1 VTEVIKERD
10 ARILVVDDEAP
21 VAELLCRYL
30 ASEGYSCA
38 AASSGETAMDML
50 GRDEYHLVLCDMMM
64 PGMSGIDLLTVIKP
78 VFPKVAVVMV
88 TAVDDR
94 KTAVTALELGAY
106 GYIIKPFSRNE
117 ILINVAAALERR
129 RLTLISEQYEHALE
143 AEVRERTLQVRRRE
157 EEIIFRLL
165 SAMGYRDIETG
176 THVQRIGLYSFE
188 MARALGWMAD
198 EANDIKLAA
207 TMHDIGKVA
216 IPDHILTK
224 PGPLTHDEFELMK
237 KHTVIGASI
246 LERSQIPLLH
256 MARDIALGHHER
268 WNGSGYPRTLA
279 GEAIPKS
286 ALIVAIVDVYDALVH
301 DRPYRPAMSE
311 EKALS
316 IIMAGNGRLFGQE
329 ILECFLSLLPR
340 LREIR
345 TQVMERD
352 IGLQMDLPFRL
363 RTSRPGLRVNEQVA

>member
-1 VTEVIKERD
+1 
-10 ARILVVDDEAP
+10 
-21 VAELLCRYL
+21 
-30 ASEGYSCA
+30 
-38 AASSGETAMDML
+38 
-50 GRDEYHLVLCDMMM
+50 
-64 PGMSGIDLLTVIKP
+64 
-78 VFPKVAVVMV
+78 
-88 TAVDDR
+88 
-94 KTAVTALELGAY
+94 
-106 GYIIKPFSRNE
+106 
-117 ILINVAAALERR
+117 
-129 RLTLISEQYEHALE
+129 
-143 AEVRERTLQVRRRE
+143 
-157 EEIIFRLL
+157 
-165 SAMGYRDIETG
+165 
-176 THVQRIGLYSFE
+176 
-188 MARALGWMAD
+188 MAD